1 MVAKVGGGWKEDS
14 RQGILMPMP
23 MLLLLVD
30 EEEGCYF
37 GVAELLIDD

>member
-1 MVAKVGGGWKEDS
+1 MVAKVGGGWKEVS
-14 RQGILMPMP
+14 RQGMLMP